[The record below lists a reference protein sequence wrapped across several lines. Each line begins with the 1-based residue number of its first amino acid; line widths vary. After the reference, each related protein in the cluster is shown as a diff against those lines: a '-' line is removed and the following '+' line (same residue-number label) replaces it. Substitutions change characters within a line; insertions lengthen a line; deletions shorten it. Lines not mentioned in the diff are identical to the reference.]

1 MHASAGWY
9 GDHTVDATSDGV
21 TVRKGLDL
29 DTLALPALKF
39 EIRSERDDPV
49 GVRVVDRLPTAVD
62 PNRVGVH
69 ADFAADQWTAFEDG
83 RVAFTTRLDPD
94 RPVVTLYGIWMD
106 DPSRVHELLGSPDV
120 KVTSDPDAPSL
131 DPIGEPVS
139 LPTVDDSLRSV
150 GPDALADL
158 RADVEAALT
167 GARAEPTE
175 SPTALPGST
184 TDGPDAGSEDAEGT
198 MGDHAWTYPV
208 ERRGTGRIAAP
219 THADLDD
226 LLEDETGRTD
236 ETDADGERGRAA
248 CEVGE
253 DHVYLRAALAD
264 THHGGGGAL
273 LLQELANAFHVV
285 ARRVTGDAERATVDA
300 VVETPL
306 GGDAVLRAL
315 ADREQVTDALVS
327 PLVGDRD
334 DATGIDA
341 KPEEATATADREDT
355 EELSIEPNDEGV
367 EVVLNA
373 DGKRFTELKAEFEV
387 ETDTD
392 ALEDEL
398 ARLELPGVDTSEEP
412 SIDELVDGDDAFDA
426 TSDDAEFVP
435 ASVDDEEALSFEDD
449 PADATELNFAADAAD
464 ATDATHAADATE
476 GNDATHAADATHA
489 TDGNDATHATDGND
503 ATDATHATDAADAT
517 DGDDDGFDL
526 GAFAAADEDTDLAVA
541 DDDTDLMPFEFD
553 APSRAPASEASR
565 SAATDDADGDVEQ
578 DELPTTA
585 DVADDGL
592 GEPTAADPA
601 GDADVVEVPA
611 GELAAMRS
619 EMRELRDRVATLE
632 SELAAVRAD
641 LARERGV
648 DSRPTVGD
656 GGESV
661 EAVDGADD
669 GD

>member
-39 EIRSERDDPV
+39 EIRSDRDDPV
-49 GVRVVDRLPTAVD
+49 GVRVVDRLPAAVD

-83 RVAFTTRLDPD
+83 RVTFTTRLDPE

-131 DPIGEPVS
+131 DPAGDAVR

-167 GARAEPTE
+167 GPRAEPAE
-175 SPTALPGST
+175 PATALPGVT
-184 TDGPDAGSEDAEGT
+184 TGGDDGEDAAGT

-226 LLEDETGRTD
+226 LLDD
-236 ETDADGERGRAA
+236 ETDREGETRGERDRGGS
-248 CEVGE
+248 EVDE
-253 DHVYLRAALAD
+253 DHVYLRAALAE

-306 GGDAVLRAL
+306 GGDAVLQAL

-341 KPEEATATADREDT
+341 EPEEATATADREDT
-355 EELSIEPNDEGV
+355 EELSIEPDDEDV

-373 DGKRFTELKAEFEV
+373 DGQRFTELKAEFEV

-398 ARLELPGVDTSEEP
+398 ANLELPGVDTAEEP
-412 SIDELVDGDDAFDA
+412 SIDELVDGDDAFDDDE
-426 TSDDAEFVP
+426 SDDEFVP
-435 ASVDDEEALSFEDD
+435 ASVDDEEALSFEAD
-449 PADATELNFAADAAD
+449 PADATELDF
-464 ATDATHAADATE
+464 ATDADDPPDA
-476 GNDATHAADATHA
+476 
-489 TDGNDATHATDGND
+489 
-503 ATDATHATDAADAT
+503 
-517 DGDDDGFDL
+517 DDDGFDL
-526 GAFAAADEDTDLAVA
+526 AGVAPADDA
-541 DDDTDLMPFEFD
+541 DDDTDMECSEFD
-553 APSRAPASEASR
+553 APSRPPASEASS
-565 SAATDDADGDVEQ
+565 SAAISDAD
-578 DELPTTA
+578 DEEGEPPTPTKDA
-585 DVADDGL
+585 EGGESPATVDDADDGL

-611 GELAAMRS
+611 RELAAMRS

-632 SELAAVRAD
+632 SDLASVRAD

-656 GGESV
+656 GGESLETV
-661 EAVDGADD
+661 DD